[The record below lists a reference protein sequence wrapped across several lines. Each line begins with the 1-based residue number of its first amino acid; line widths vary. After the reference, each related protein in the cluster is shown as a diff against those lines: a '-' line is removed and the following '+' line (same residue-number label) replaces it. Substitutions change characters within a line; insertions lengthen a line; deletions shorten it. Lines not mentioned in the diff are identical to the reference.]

1 MWQPGRSF
9 LHLDWHSCSRT
20 MVVWVLSLGV
30 PWTQFF
36 PSLKWHSSTAC
47 SRGGKKQIK
56 LSRMENRY
64 YNILVTR
71 AASRSSETEDHL
83 DATFTQIFPSLNE
96 TACSCLGV
104 LGHGR
109 VILYLKGMNVTWKL
123 ECVVCVLVG
132 FLTSYTLFSCLIYMF
147 KEKIRHDRNPFS
159 PAILGF
165 GCVKKYIKI
174 RMLVTRTISCTI
186 SNNYSKAYS
195 SHCC

>member
-1 MWQPGRSF
+1 
-9 LHLDWHSCSRT
+9 

-36 PSLKWHSSTAC
+36 PSLNEMTQLYCMFK
-47 SRGGKKQIK
+47 RGKKQIK

-109 VILYLKGMNVTWKL
+109 VILYLKGMNVT
-123 ECVVCVLVG
+123 
-132 FLTSYTLFSCLIYMF
+132 
-147 KEKIRHDRNPFS
+147 
-159 PAILGF
+159 
-165 GCVKKYIKI
+165 
-174 RMLVTRTISCTI
+174 
-186 SNNYSKAYS
+186 
-195 SHCC
+195 